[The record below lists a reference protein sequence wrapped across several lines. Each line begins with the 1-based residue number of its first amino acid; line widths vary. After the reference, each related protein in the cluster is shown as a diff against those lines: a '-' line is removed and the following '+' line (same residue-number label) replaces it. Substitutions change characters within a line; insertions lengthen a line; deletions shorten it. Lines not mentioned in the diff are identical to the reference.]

1 VRTRRTITIAVPPGV
16 DTGTRIQLTG
26 EGEVGPNGGPAGDLY
41 VEIQVKAHP
50 AFERHGD
57 ELHCEVTLPMTS
69 AALGSSITLDTLD
82 GPQVLDVRAGTQ
94 PGEVLVL
101 KGKGAGRLRG
111 GGRGDLHVHLTVTV
125 PAKLNDEQATLLRK
139 LAELRN
145 EQATQVGVGE
155 AEGTGLFSKLKGSF
169 KSR

>member
-1 VRTRRTITIAVPPGV
+1 
-16 DTGTRIQLTG
+16 
-26 EGEVGPNGGPAGDLY
+26 PNGGPAGDLY

-57 ELHCEVTLPMTS
+57 ELHCEITLPMTA

-82 GPQVLDVRAGTQ
+82 GPQEIDVRAGTQ

-125 PAKLNDEQATLLRK
+125 PTKLNDEQATLMRK
-139 LAELRN
+139 LADLRN
-145 EQATQVGVGE
+145 EPTTQVGVGD
-155 AEGTGLFSKLKGSF
+155 AEGSGLFSKLKGSF